1 LKRTLGEPAIGV
13 IRLHEDHA
21 MPKYLMETTY
31 TPEGARALHKDTASG
46 RREAVSKLVQSVGG
60 RLETFYYAMGDRDVV
75 AIMELPDATTAA
87 AVSLT
92 GSSSGLVTVRTT
104 ALLSVEEVDQA
115 LKKKLAFR
123 APGQ

>member
-1 LKRTLGEPAIGV
+1 
-13 IRLHEDHA
+13 

-75 AIMELPDATTAA
+75 AIVELPDATTAA